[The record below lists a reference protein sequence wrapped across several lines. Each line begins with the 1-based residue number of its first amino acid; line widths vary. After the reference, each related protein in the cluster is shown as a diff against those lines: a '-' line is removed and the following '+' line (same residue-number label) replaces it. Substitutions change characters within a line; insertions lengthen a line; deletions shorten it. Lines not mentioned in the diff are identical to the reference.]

1 MSFKKFSAW
10 LLTGLA
16 ATLVGC
22 GGGGGASGTPLT
34 GRAGDPPVADLTVT
48 MPSTTISNSVS
59 STLLVTVTA
68 VDANRVTLADV
79 PVTLSVDSDATL
91 TASAA
96 KTNSAGQVTG
106 TVRIGSNTTPRRI
119 TVTAKAGALT
129 RTALIDVVAT
139 TAADLALTLT
149 PSARLSNS
157 GATTVVVTV
166 TAVDINRATVSGIP
180 IALKVDNNATINTS
194 GPVTDANGQVI
205 GTVSIGGDKTNRI
218 VTVTATSGALVK
230 TVSIQVEG
238 AKITATV
245 LGAVLVP
252 GDVGRIQYRVVD
264 DTGNPIADQPI
275 TITGL
280 GGVQTAAR
288 SGSSGEYEYRFIA
301 PNTAGVLEIRAS
313 IAGFERTDSVIVNSG
328 AVTIPVVT
336 AQVLSASVSAN
347 PSVVVVNTANSTVNR
362 SEIRALFLSSG
373 NTPVKN
379 IRVRFDLDGDVQS
392 IGGTFTS
399 GSTLV
404 YSDVNGVATSA
415 YVPAGRFSPTD
426 GVTVRACWDKVD
438 FSAPACPNSAKAT
451 LTVVEDPLSV
461 TIGTSNAISV
471 GASNLS
477 YVIRYLVQVVDSSGL
492 AANDV
497 QVSAQIDL
505 LRYLKGEWLTGTE
518 AWEKFVRATCDNED
532 MNRNGV
538 AEDFG
543 NGVVEDA
550 NQSAGLVAGRPAL
563 EPRKADVAI
572 SFEGSNKT
580 NSSGQ
585 VILRIEYPQNVGSWV
600 AFNIV
605 VSASGVAGT
614 EGRANFDGTLA
625 VPAAVVNNIKADPPF
640 RYSPYGIGAS
650 AVVAAMVP
658 GSGKISVLCTNPN

>member
-1 MSFKKFSAW
+1 MSFKKINACF
-10 LLTGLA
+10 LVGLA

-22 GGGGGASGTPLT
+22 GGGGGASGTPLL
-34 GRAGDPPVADLTVT
+34 ASDPPVADLTVT
-48 MPSTTISNSVS
+48 LPSTTINNSVS

-68 VDANRVTLADV
+68 VDSNRVALANV
-79 PVTLSVDSDATL
+79 PVTLSVDSDATI
-91 TASAA
+91 SATTV
-96 KTNSAGQVTG
+96 KTDATGQVNG
-106 TVRIGSNTTPRRI
+106 TVRIGSNTTPRKI
-119 TVTAKAGALT
+119 TVTARAGALA
-129 RTALIDVVAT
+129 RSAVIDVVAN

-149 PSARLSNS
+149 PSAKLSNS
-157 GATTVVVTV
+157 GATPVVVTV
-166 TAVDINRATVSGIP
+166 TAVDTNRATVSGIP
-180 IALKVDNNATINTS
+180 VTLKVDNNATINTS
-194 GPVTDANGQVI
+194 GSVTNASGQVT
-205 GTVSIGGDKTNRI
+205 GTISIGGDKTNRI

-230 TVSIQVEG
+230 TASIQVEG

-252 GDVGRIQYRVVD
+252 GEVGRIQYRVVD
-264 DTGNPIADQPI
+264 DAGNPVADQPI

-280 GGVQTAAR
+280 GGVQTATR
-288 SGSSGEYEYRFIA
+288 SGSSGEFEYRFIA
-301 PNTAGVLEIRAS
+301 PAAAGVLEIRAS
-313 IAGFERTDSVIVNSG
+313 IAGFERTDSIIVNAG

-347 PSVVVVNTANSTVNR
+347 PSVVVVNTANTTVNR
-362 SEIRALFLSSG
+362 SEIRALFLSTD
-373 NTPVKN
+373 NAPVKN
-379 IRVRFDLDGDVQS
+379 IRVRFDLDGDLQS
-392 IGGTFTS
+392 IRGTFTS

-404 YSDVNGVATSA
+404 YSDMNGVATSA

-438 FSAPACPNSAKAT
+438 FSAPACPNAAKAT
-451 LTVVEDPLSV
+451 LTVVKDPLSV
-461 TIGTSNAISV
+461 SIGTSNEIGV
-471 GASNLS
+471 GTSKLS

-505 LRYLKGEWLTGTE
+505 LRYVKGEWIVGAE
-518 AWEKFVRATCDNED
+518 AWGQTVRAVCDNED
-532 MNRNGV
+532 INRNGV

-550 NQSAGLVAGRPAL
+550 NHSAGLVAGRPAL

-580 NSSGQ
+580 SSNGQ

-625 VPAAVVNNIKADPPF
+625 VPAAAVNNIKADPPF
-640 RYSPYGIGAS
+640 RYSPYGIAAS
-650 AVVAAMVP
+650 PVVVAMVP
-658 GSGKISVLCTNPN
+658 GSAKISMLCTNPN